1 MNYTDRKEIP
11 DKYKWDL
18 SLLIADESTWQPRL
32 DAVQK
37 EFAKLAEY
45 KGRLSNPQVLLD
57 FSKLNDKIGL
67 ELETL
72 LVYANMKSHEDIRIS
87 KYQQMVAASGMA
99 VTEYMATIS
108 FHTPEIIASYS
119 EEQLIELSKKPEFK
133 DYSYQLVEYARQK
146 DKVLSEKEETLLA
159 KADNVFSTFSDT
171 FSRFDNADIKWQPIV
186 VDGKETPISHG
197 SYGALLQSK
206 NRKAREDAH
215 FSMFNAYK
223 DMINTIAT
231 NYTGNVMKDVFL
243 AQIRGFDS
251 CLSKALYADN
261 IPNVVYQNLI
271 DSVMDATKNLQEYFE
286 YRRQKLGIDKHHQ
299 YDSYVPI
306 VGEDEEEI
314 SFDDAFEIV
323 LEGLAP
329 MGEDYI
335 ALLKKAREERWID
348 VYETK
353 GKRSG
358 GYSWGVYR
366 HPAYILLNF
375 NGTLNETFTIAHELG
390 HSMHSYHS
398 DNALGY
404 SAAGYRIFV
413 AEIASTVN
421 EMLLIKHLLKTSEGE
436 KKKYLLTYLLDMFKS
451 TVFRQTMFSEF
462 ERKAHEVVEKGEGLS
477 AELLCNIYENLNKE
491 FYGEDFLT
499 PVLKYEWARIPH
511 FYNSFYVYKYAT
523 GLISACAIASD
534 ILSGKENAVANYKK
548 FLSAGGSMAPLDILK
563 LANVDLTTKEPFEKA
578 FALFKETFEEL
589 KSLD

>member
-45 KGRLSNPQVLLD
+45 KGRLANPQVLLD

-271 DSVMDATKNLQEYFE
+271 DSVMDATKDLQEYFE

>member
-57 FSKLNDKIGL
+57 FLKLNDKIGL

-271 DSVMDATKNLQEYFE
+271 DSVMDATKDLQEYFE

-436 KKKYLLTYLLDMFKS
+436 RKKYLLTYLLDMFKS

>member
-271 DSVMDATKNLQEYFE
+271 DSVMGATKNLQEYFE

-299 YDSYVPI
+299 YDSYVPV

-421 EMLLIKHLLKTSEGE
+421 EMLLIKHLLKSSEGE
-436 KKKYLLTYLLDMFKS
+436 RKKYLLTYLLDMFKS

>member
-57 FSKLNDKIGL
+57 FLKLNDKIGL

-159 KADNVFSTFSDT
+159 KADNVFSTFSDI

-271 DSVMDATKNLQEYFE
+271 DSVMDATKDLQEYFE

-436 KKKYLLTYLLDMFKS
+436 RKKYLLTYLLDMFKS

>member
-271 DSVMDATKNLQEYFE
+271 DSVMDATKDLQEYFE

-436 KKKYLLTYLLDMFKS
+436 RKKYLLTYLLDMFKS

>member
-11 DKYKWDL
+11 DKYKWEL
-18 SLLIADESTWQPRL
+18 YLLLADESTWQPRL

-45 KGRLSNPQVLLD
+45 KWRLSNPRVLLD

-353 GKRSG
+353 GKRRG

-366 HPAYILLNF
+366 NTAYILLNF
-375 NGTLNETFTIAHELG
+375 NGTLNETCTIAHEVG

-421 EMLLIKHLLKTSEGE
+421 EMLLINHLLKTSEGE
-436 KKKYLLTYLLDMFKS
+436 RKKYLLTYLLDMFKS

>member
-57 FSKLNDKIGL
+57 FSKFNDKIGL

-159 KADNVFSTFSDT
+159 KVDNVFSTFSDT

-436 KKKYLLTYLLDMFKS
+436 RKKYLLTYLLDMFKS

>member
-436 KKKYLLTYLLDMFKS
+436 RKKYLLTYLLDMFKS

>member
-18 SLLIADESTWQPRL
+18 SLLISDESTWQPRL

-271 DSVMDATKNLQEYFE
+271 DSVMDATKDLQEYFE

-436 KKKYLLTYLLDMFKS
+436 RKKYLLTYLLDMFKS

>member
-306 VGEDEEEI
+306 VGDDEEEI

-436 KKKYLLTYLLDMFKS
+436 RKKYLLTYLLDMFKS

-477 AELLCNIYENLNKE
+477 AELLCDIYENLNKE

>member
-243 AQIRGFDS
+243 AQIRGFES

-271 DSVMDATKNLQEYFE
+271 DSVMEATKNLQEYFE

-306 VGEDEEEI
+306 VGDDEEEI

-436 KKKYLLTYLLDMFKS
+436 RKKYLLTYLLDMFKS

>member
-45 KGRLSNPQVLLD
+45 KGRLANPQVLLD

-271 DSVMDATKNLQEYFE
+271 DSVMDATKDLQEYFE

-436 KKKYLLTYLLDMFKS
+436 RKKYLLTYLLDMFKS

-477 AELLCNIYENLNKE
+477 AELLCDIYENLNKE